1 MIAHF
6 VIAPFLF
13 PFLHGEAVRLIAC
26 LVQTACDVIIVFLQV
41 ENKKV
46 ERRADDGRIEAFVAG
61 CHADIEEYIVIPFDE
76 IFHDRMM
83 AVQLVDIVQERL
95 AGRPLRA
102 GAQMHADEKVHAVIR
117 NDSRHDLVACAGRQR
132 CHENHR
138 IKRVMHILTAEEIQP
153 FCLHIL
159 FESIRFQ
166 ILMPNPCGNGV
177 TLSAIKNLHA
187 Q

>member
-1 MIAHF
+1 M
-6 VIAPFLF
+6 
-13 PFLHGEAVRLIAC
+13 
-26 LVQTACDVIIVFLQV
+26 

-61 CHADIEEYIVIPFDE
+61 CHADIEEYIVIPFDG

-95 AGRPLRA
+95 AGRSLRA

-166 ILMPNPCGNGV
+166 ILMPNPLRERSHIICHKKPPRSVNS
-177 TLSAIKNLHA
+177 LSITSIIQDTEEIAKRA
-187 Q
+187 